1 MTTKPETVFQ
11 QVSELSKHHS
21 IPLLQFKD
29 WLVEE
34 EDSKLSNAL
43 NYLRV
48 LKLFSSHIGKKEFK
62 DITKEDVLEFL
73 NK

>member
-34 EDSKLSNAL
+34 EEEEIV
-43 NYLRV
+43 NYQMLQII
-48 LKLFSSHIGKKEFK
+48 SEF
-62 DITKEDVLEFL
+62 
-73 NK
+73 